1 MFQIS
6 REPNGDVKLVGRL
19 DATAVESAAN
29 LFQSINETVSVD
41 FKELE
46 YIASAGLGV
55 LFAAQKR
62 LQQSGKGLVLI
73 NLSNHIRDVF
83 RYARFD
89 LVFEIR

>member
-6 REPNGDVKLVGRL
+6 REPNGDIKLKGRL
-19 DATAVESAAN
+19 DATAVDDAAKVLQTLTDSVN
-29 LFQSINETVSVD
+29 VD

-55 LFAAQKR
+55 LFATQKR
-62 LQQSGKGLVLI
+62 LKQAGKGLVLI
-73 NLSNHIRDVF
+73 NLSSHIRDVF
-83 RYARFD
+83 RFARFD

>member
-19 DATAVESAAN
+19 DATAVDAAAN

-73 NLSNHIRDVF
+73 NLNNHIRDVF